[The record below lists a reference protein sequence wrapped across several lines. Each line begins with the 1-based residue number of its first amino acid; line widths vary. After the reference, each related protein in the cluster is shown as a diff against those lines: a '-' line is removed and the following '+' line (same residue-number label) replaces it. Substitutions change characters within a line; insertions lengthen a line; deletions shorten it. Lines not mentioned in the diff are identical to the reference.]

1 MRSLWLAI
9 TLGAGLWLGLCA
21 SGPGQVV
28 EEAEKAEPGPMGTLR
43 LDKMPMPTMGGKQ
56 FWADEFYFH
65 KWRIQRNV
73 FTGHYRLLDED
84 NWRHAWGTLA
94 ECRSA
99 LDKIKLQRKLPPMR
113 GKAVLL
119 LHGLADVSSVMEPLA
134 KRLEEQGG
142 YRAFRV
148 VYPSTRESIADHARS
163 LARIIESLE
172 GIEEI
177 HFVGFSMG
185 NIVIRRYLADQTDPA
200 RGKRPDPRIKRM
212 VMIGPPNHGSELAA
226 DLAGNP
232 IFQAVAGEPGQAL
245 GAHWVWEE
253 RSLAVPQFE
262 FGILAGGQGNQKGL
276 NPLLPGDD
284 DGVVTVAGTRLAGA
298 ADFLVVPGLHPLLPR
313 QSKVQECTLRFLKH
327 GYFLSPERRQ
337 PIPAE

>member
-1 MRSLWLAI
+1 
-9 TLGAGLWLGLCA
+9 
-21 SGPGQVV
+21 VV
-28 EEAEKAEPGPMGTLR
+28 GDAEKVEPDSPGILR

-73 FTGHYRLLDED
+73 FTGHYRLLDEN
-84 NWRHAWGTLA
+84 NWRHAWGSMG

-99 LDKIKLQRKLPPMR
+99 LDKIKLQRNLPPMS

-119 LHGLADVSSVMEPLA
+119 LHGLADVYSAMDPLA
-134 KRLEEQGG
+134 KRVEEEGG
-142 YRAFRV
+142 FRAFRV
-148 VYPSTRESIADHARS
+148 VYPSTRETIGDHARS
-163 LARIIESLE
+163 LARIVESLE

-177 HFVGFSMG
+177 YFVGFSMG
-185 NIVIRRYLADQTDPA
+185 NIVIRRYLADQTDHA

-232 IFQAVAGEPGQAL
+232 IFQVVAGEPGRSL
-245 GAHWVWEE
+245 GDHWVWEE
-253 RSLAVPQFE
+253 QSLAVPQFE

-284 DGVVTVAGTRLAGA
+284 DGVVTVASTRLAGA
-298 ADFLVVPGLHPLLPR
+298 ADFLVLPGFHPLLPR
-313 QSKVQECTLRFLKH
+313 QAKVQECTLRFLKH
-327 GYFLSPERRQ
+327 GYFVSPERRQ